1 MARAGWYCVTALPR
15 WAPAA
20 AWAVPVMVVGGFAML
35 AVAPL
40 ATLAVTV
47 LRRSRDLP
55 LRGAALA
62 LAAVYGSGLVVW
74 ALRDDP
80 APSLTKDLHPLHAA
94 AVVVAGVVVAGL
106 VHLRGR
112 RQLSRS

>member
-1 MARAGWYCVTALPR
+1 MTVLPR

-40 ATLAVTV
+40 VTLAVTV
-47 LRRSRDLP
+47 LRRSRDVP
-55 LRGAALA
+55 LRGAAFA
-62 LAAVYGSGLVVW
+62 LVALYGSGLVVW

-94 AVVVAGVVVAGL
+94 AVVVAGVVVAVL
-106 VHLRGR
+106 MHLRGR